1 MKKEYILLFL
11 LILFTF
17 VINLEAS
24 SKYITVGCKECSNKC
39 YIVNGTYDN
48 SISVEKTGYSS
59 ISIPSGYS
67 IYSSDGSKISTSKL
81 YYKTESNEL
90 LFGCKEDKK
99 NNVTVN
105 TTNSST
111 EKTNSNTN
119 NNEIGIP
126 ELAGEKKCEEII
138 GENGQVLI
146 KAGIVAVR
154 IITPILLFTLSTF
167 EFMKVIPSKDEDG
180 LQKAWKRFGTR
191 CIITVIIML
200 IPTFL
205 NLLSDLTGAFDSCGI
220 W

>member
-11 LILFTF
+11 LMIFTF
-17 VINLEAS
+17 MTNLEAS
-24 SKYITVGCKECSNKC
+24 SKYIKVGCKECETKC
-39 YIVNGTYDN
+39 YIVSGTVSSKD
-48 SISVEKTGYSS
+48 ISSETDDYSS
-59 ISIPSGYS
+59 ISIPSEFT
-67 IYSSDGSKISTSKL
+67 IYSNDGVKISSSRI
-81 YYKTESNEL
+81 YYSTKSNEL
-90 LFGCKEDKK
+90 LFGCKNEK
-99 NNVTVN
+99 NNSLTDTKKSE
-105 TTNSST
+105 TTNKGKIET
-111 EKTNSNTN
+111 
-119 NNEIGIP
+119 P

-167 EFMKVIPSKDEDG
+167 EFMKVIPSKDEEG

-191 CIITVIIML
+191 CVITVIIML